1 MGQQRIAI
9 VTDSGTDVPKS
20 FATAHGIYTVPLI
33 VTYAEGSYRS
43 GVDITTDEIVRR
55 FDEEIPKTSLPSPD
69 SLRCIFEKTKAD
81 GFDGACFVGISSGLS
96 NTCQTAELVAG
107 MMDDFPVSVVDTKNI
122 GLGAGLMVMA
132 ASKLAE
138 AGAGLGEIC
147 TRIREQAERARIFF
161 TVKDLSYLRKG
172 GRISEPVY
180 RIGSALN
187 IKPVFT
193 CDSDG
198 KYAMTKKARGWE
210 RAKDAMIKL
219 AAKEAAAMGDL
230 VVGTC
235 CTSGEKTFEELESK
249 ISDLLGG
256 QIKQFV
262 RASIS
267 ADLIVHTGPDLLGIT
282 IQPLMKGGWE

>member
-9 VTDSGTDVPKS
+9 VTDSGTDVPEA
-20 FATAHGIYTVPLI
+20 FAKEHGIFTVPLI
-33 VTYAEGSYRS
+33 VTYSEGSYRS
-43 GVDITTDEIVRR
+43 GVDITTETILER

-69 SLRCIFEKTKAD
+69 DLRCVFEQTKEA

-96 NTCQTAELVAG
+96 NTCQTAELVAR
-107 MMDDFPVSVVDTKNI
+107 MMDDYPVSVVDTKNI

-138 AGAGLGEIC
+138 AGAGLAEIC
-147 TRIREQAERARIFF
+147 QRICEQAERARIFF

-172 GRISEPVY
+172 GRISEPVH

-193 CDSDG
+193 CDAEG
-198 KYAMTKKARGWE
+198 KYAMTKKVRGWE
-210 RAKDAMIKL
+210 RAKDAMVKL
-219 AAKEAAAMGDL
+219 TAKEAAAMGEI

-235 CTSGEKTFEELESK
+235 CTSGEKTFEELEAK
-249 ISDLLGG
+249 ISELVGG

-262 RASIS
+262 RATIS

-282 IQPLMKGGWE
+282 VQPLM